1 MKLYVCY
8 GTFGSPRPG
17 GHPCKNAYD
26 ALRAAGHEPEV
37 VRSYGAGVLP
47 DFLNRTSGRREA
59 KRLTGKTWV
68 PVMVTDGGEAIY
80 PSEAIVAWADG
91 NPAAAQAAPSAAAEG
106 PR

>member
-26 ALRAAGHEPEV
+26 ALLAAGHEPEV
-37 VRSYGAGVLP
+37 IRSYGAGVLP
-47 DFLNRTSGRREA
+47 DFLNVTSGRREA

-68 PVMVTDGGEAIY
+68 PVMVTDDGEVVHPSQAI
-80 PSEAIVAWADG
+80 IAWAG
-91 NPAAAQAAPSAAAEG
+91 SNPAAATPPERSAAG
-106 PR
+106 